1 MGVRVVEELSGAVEE
16 ALLRDGIFASGTKGA
31 SMKPMLRA
39 GRDTVYITK
48 NTELPKKYD
57 VILYRTDSGYTL
69 HRIVGVRGGVDL
81 VRGDNTYRTERV
93 PRERVLGILSGVQ
106 RGGKYYDI
114 TSLAYRLY
122 AHLWLL
128 LYPVRFLLFKFRS
141 LFKK

>member
-1 MGVRVVEELSGAVEE
+1 MVELSDAVEE

-48 NTELPKKYD
+48 NTEPPKKYD

-69 HRIVGVRGGVDL
+69 HRIIGEKGGVYL

-114 TSLAYRLY
+114 TSPAYRLY
-122 AHLWLL
+122 ARLWLL
-128 LYPVRFLLFKFRS
+128 LYPVRYPVAKLRR